1 MKRGVLIFLM
11 SVFISGLAFSI
22 TPANSQNPI
31 SHANELDKVCE
42 LKDQITVKVYYI
54 RTVNPGCFEVMIV
67 VNYFNEQINQTHLIA
82 WGIATVGDCSD
93 NKIVTDPDSP
103 RDLVELMREYPEI
116 ERAIHEWHMD
126 FIKRH

>member
-1 MKRGVLIFLM
+1 MKRSILIILM

-22 TPANSQNPI
+22 IPANSQNLI
-31 SHANELDKVCE
+31 SHVNELDKVYDF
-42 LKDQITVKVYYI
+42 KDRITVDVYYI
-54 RTVNPGCFEVMIV
+54 GTVSPGCFEVLIIV
-67 VNYFNEQINQTHLIA
+67 SIYDEQFNQSTAVA
-82 WGIATVGDCSD
+82 WGTATVGDCGD
-93 NKIVTDPDSP
+93 NEVVTDPDSP